1 MFDRDDWPEAPEP
14 RTAEGYPGEAQEYA
28 EAERLE
34 RLAEDAAIAQ
44 GIATYVDDLGRWA
57 SSTLDRTDA
66 LIAELDEQADDHE
79 RRLADTVER
88 DARVFAHA
96 DDAEDRVGRAAR
108 ARARDIIRRYAAE
121 FLAPG
126 PSTPADA
133 RRITGA

>member
-34 RLAEDAAIAQ
+34 RLAEDAAI
-44 GIATYVDDLGRWA
+44 D
-57 SSTLDRTDA
+57 
-66 LIAELDEQADDHE
+66 AELDRGDAVDQFLRDRAAGRAQLLEEAA
-79 RRLADTVER
+79 LVVADTVER
-88 DARVFAHA
+88 YARVFAHA